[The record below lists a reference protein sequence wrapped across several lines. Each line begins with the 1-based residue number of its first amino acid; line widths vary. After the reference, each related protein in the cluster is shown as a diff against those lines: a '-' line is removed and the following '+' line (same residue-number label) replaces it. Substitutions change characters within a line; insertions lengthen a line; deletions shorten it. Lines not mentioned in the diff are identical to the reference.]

1 MSQCVKNI
9 RKDKCAKN
17 YTQKHLEEAY
27 CLECS
32 YCLEQHLFLD
42 LACIF
47 KFVQIAD
54 NGLNKKR
61 NKKTVIP
68 LLLFFCFKFV
78 PL

>member
-1 MSQCVKNI
+1 MCKKLYYYLKTFGRSLLLRMQLQIK
-9 RKDKCAKN
+9 
-17 YTQKHLEEAY
+17 
-27 CLECS
+27 
-32 YCLEQHLFLD
+32 HLFLD